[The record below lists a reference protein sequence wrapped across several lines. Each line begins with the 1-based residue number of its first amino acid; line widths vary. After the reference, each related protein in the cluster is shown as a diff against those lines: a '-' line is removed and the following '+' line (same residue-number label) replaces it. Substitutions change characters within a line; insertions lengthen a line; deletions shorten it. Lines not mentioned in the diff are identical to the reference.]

1 MHEPVM
7 SCSDIRRGR
16 MLSDKKYFLF
26 DIDGTLAVDDTLYE
40 GSKELIDYIESIGG
54 RAFYITNNSVK
65 SRKDYV
71 EKFKRWGIQ
80 TDESQ
85 FMTASYA
92 TCRYLEK
99 NYKDQ
104 KIFVMGTPSFM
115 EEVRSYGLAVTE
127 QPEKDVDCVVVGFD
141 RTLSYEKVETACELL
156 FCPAV
161 DFIGTNPDLR
171 CPTAFGFV
179 PDCGGIC
186 AMLTAAVGRTPLYIG
201 KPSAKIV
208 TLCTKQVNAKPEEV
222 LVVGDRLYTDIACG
236 INAGVETALVCTGE
250 AKEEDLADT
259 AFLPDYTFENI
270 EKLYQEFRKS
280 REEAYY
286 AL

>member
-1 MHEPVM
+1 
-7 SCSDIRRGR
+7 

-40 GSKELIDYIESIGG
+40 GSKELIDYIEAIGG

-71 EKFKRWGIQ
+71 EKFSRWGIR

-92 TCRYLEK
+92 TCRYLEEH
-99 NYKDQ
+99 YKD
-104 KIFVMGTPSFM
+104 KKLFAVGTPSFT
-115 EEVRSYGLAVTE
+115 EEVKGCGMTVTE
-127 QPEKDVDCVVVGFD
+127 CLEEDVDCVVVGFD
-141 RTLSYEKVETACELL
+141 RTLSYKKVEAACELL
-156 FCPAV
+156 FRPEV

-186 AMLTAAVGRTPLYIG
+186 RMISGAVGREPHYVG
-201 KPSAKIV
+201 KPNAEIV
-208 TLCTKQVNAKPEEV
+208 TLCTEQVDANPEEV

-236 INAGVETALVCTGE
+236 INAGVETALVYTGE
-250 AKEEDLADT
+250 AKAEDLKDT
-259 AFLPDYTFENI
+259 AFQPDHAFENI
-270 EKLYQEFRKS
+270 RELFREFRKS
-280 REEAYY
+280 RGESLCIGKGY
-286 AL
+286 

>member
-1 MHEPVM
+1 
-7 SCSDIRRGR
+7 

-71 EKFKRWGIQ
+71 EKFRRWGIE

-99 NYKDQ
+99 NYKDK
-104 KIFVMGTPSFM
+104 KIFVMGTPSFT

-127 QPEKDVDCVVVGFD
+127 QPEKDVDCAVIGFD
-141 RTLSYEKVETACELL
+141 RTLSYEKVEAACELL
-156 FCPAV
+156 FRSEV

-201 KPSAKIV
+201 KPAAGIV
-208 TLCTKQVNAKPEEV
+208 TLCTKQVDAEPGEV

-236 INAGVETALVCTGE
+236 INAGVETALLYTGE
-250 AKEEDLADT
+250 AKEKDLADT
-259 AFLPDYTFENI
+259 AFMPDYTFENI

-280 REEAYY
+280 REDA
-286 AL
+286 

>member
-1 MHEPVM
+1 
-7 SCSDIRRGR
+7 

-40 GSKELIDYIESIGG
+40 GSRELIDYIEEIGG

-71 EKFKRWGIQ
+71 EKFRRWGIE
-80 TDESQ
+80 TEESQ

-92 TCRYLEK
+92 TCRYLERH
-99 NYKDQ
+99 YKD
-104 KIFVMGTPSFM
+104 KKLFVMGTASFV
-115 EEVRSYGLAVTE
+115 EEVKSYGLTVTE
-127 QPEKDVDCVVVGFD
+127 QSERDVDGVVVGFD
-141 RTLSYEKVETACELL
+141 RTLSYEKVEAACKLL
-156 FCPAV
+156 FCPEV

-186 AMLTAAVGRTPLYIG
+186 AMLTATVDRTPHYIG
-201 KPSAKIV
+201 KPNARIV
-208 TLCTKQVNAKPEEV
+208 TLCTEQVDAKPEEV

-236 INAGVETALVCTGE
+236 IHAGVETALVYTGE
-250 AKEEDLADT
+250 AKKEDLVST
-259 AFLPDYTFENI
+259 EFMPDYTFENI

-280 REEAYY
+280 REEA
-286 AL
+286 